1 MAGQRPNQIAGHLG
15 ILYPRL
21 TLPFDQNTT
30 SVHQLLTIIY
40 VAFSPC
46 FVELFRIKI
55 VIDNGLIMAFQCTD
69 PKSGTQ
75 SHTQPPT
82 KVYRS
87 IFSVAEGT
95 CSAEAVDC
103 TRFRGMNPFMAT
115 QTSPVAAGLPQRALH
130 HERKMDNFLEKCN

>member
-75 SHTQPPT
+75 SQ
-82 KVYRS
+82 VYRS